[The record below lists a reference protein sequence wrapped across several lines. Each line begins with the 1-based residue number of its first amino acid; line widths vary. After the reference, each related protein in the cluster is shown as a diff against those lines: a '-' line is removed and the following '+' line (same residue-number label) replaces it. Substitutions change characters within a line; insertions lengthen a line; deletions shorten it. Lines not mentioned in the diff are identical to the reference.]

1 MLVSET
7 AMAKESEALVGRL
20 LVAHATL
27 RDPNFRRTVLFICDH
42 DTKDGAFGLV
52 LNRPLEQTAMD
63 FLPDDDDGGVLAQIP
78 AFHGGPVGSDR
89 LVFTDFTWDAKKKI
103 ASVRHALAMTEVTA
117 MIEDGRAANLR
128 AFVGYAGW
136 SAGQL
141 EEELAQGAW
150 VLASA
155 VEHSFQID
163 RAAKLWNDTLAR
175 LGPRYR
181 FMASQPDNPSLN

>member
-1 MLVSET
+1 
-7 AMAKESEALVGRL
+7 MAKESDALVGRL

-27 RDPNFRRTVLFICDH
+27 RDPNFRRVVLFICDH
-42 DTKDGAFGLV
+42 DPKEGAYGLV
-52 LNRPLEQTAMD
+52 LNRPLDQAAVD
-63 FLPDDDDGGVLAQIP
+63 FLPDDEESEVLAQIP
-78 AFHGGPVGSDR
+78 AFHGGPVGGDR
-89 LVFTDFTWDAKKKI
+89 LVFTDFTWDAKHKS
-103 ASVRHALAMTEVTA
+103 AHVRHALGMSEVTA
-117 MIEDGRAANLR
+117 MVEEGQAANLR

-136 SAGQL
+136 SGGQL

-150 VLASA
+150 VLASPVA
-155 VEHSFQID
+155 YTFQID